1 MDTKANN
8 EKLVEDSLGRYHHK
22 IQALET
28 DVKKLES
35 KTDGVELSQKEVD
48 RFLQSVGQ
56 QLQDLQKDRGLGSR
70 VHLLE
75 QKMNDEY
82 LRGLIG
88 MQLDFTLDSRFKI
101 LLSRHEDTEK
111 KLSMLS
117 DKLSTLVP
125 QMDHLIEDSKKK
137 GELSVQAGLSKLRSE
152 FQFKLSESEKTYM
165 ASFNDIRK
173 IVLQRISEIDQKSS
187 QGTKRMEVIESS
199 LIDVAQKYE

>member
-173 IVLQRISEIDQKSS
+173 IVL
-187 QGTKRMEVIESS
+187 
-199 LIDVAQKYE
+199 